1 MSLMYKALVAKYE
14 AELLEAKATLEV
26 YFNNSV
32 GIGEHPQHLEEMNE
46 LVDKMA
52 SASDKLESLKSNFD
66 EKGMAR

>member
-1 MSLMYKALVAKYE
+1 MKLMYKALVAKYE
-14 AELLEAKATLEV
+14 SELLAAKATLEV

-52 SASDKLESLKSNFD
+52 SASDKLDALNTHFD
-66 EKGMAR
+66 EYGSAK

>member
-1 MSLMYKALVAKYE
+1 MYKALVAKYE
-14 AELLEAKATLEV
+14 SELLAAKATLEV

-52 SASDKLESLKSNFD
+52 SASDKLEALKAHFN
-66 EKGMAR
+66 EHGLAK

>member
-1 MSLMYKALVAKYE
+1 MYKALVAKYE
-14 AELLEAKATLEV
+14 SDLLEAKATLEV

-52 SASDKLESLKSNFD
+52 SATDKLEALRTNFD
-66 EKGMAR
+66 EKGMAI

>member
-1 MSLMYKALVAKYE
+1 MYKALVAKYD

-52 SASDKLESLKSNFD
+52 SASDKLEALKTNFN
-66 EKGMAR
+66 EEAKAI

>member
-14 AELLEAKATLEV
+14 SDLLEAKATLEV

-52 SASDKLESLKSNFD
+52 SATDKLEALRTNFD
-66 EKGMAR
+66 EKGMAI

>member
-1 MSLMYKALVAKYE
+1 MSLMYKALVAKYD

-52 SASDKLESLKSNFD
+52 SASDKLEALKTNFN
-66 EKGMAR
+66 EEAKAI

>member
-32 GIGEHPQHLEEMNE
+32 GIGEHPQHLEEMDTM
-46 LVDKMA
+46 VDRMA
-52 SASDKLESLKSNFD
+52 AASDKLEALKSNFD
-66 EKGMAR
+66 EKGMAK